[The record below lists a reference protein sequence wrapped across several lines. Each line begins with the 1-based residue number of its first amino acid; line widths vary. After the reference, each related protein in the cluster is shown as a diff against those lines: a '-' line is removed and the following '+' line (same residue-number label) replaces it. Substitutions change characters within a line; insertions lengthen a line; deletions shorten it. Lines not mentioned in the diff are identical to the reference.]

1 MANPNHS
8 KGIKINAGSLFF
20 LLLAV
25 FIVLLI
31 NVYLLLN
38 KNLTYRSSA
47 AGSLVSV
54 SFQPDNN
61 EIPNPERGFMRQSNI
76 FVDQPFD
83 PSKIGKKDPNDTVDW
98 VYFHLENYRDPRD
111 GSGIKL
117 CADLSNCTSSEYQG
131 KLLEPL
137 GSGKG
142 LDTVKATFDTARSKG
157 LKLVIRFI
165 YNWGPGSS
173 SDPLQVNPD
182 VPLSVALQHLNQL
195 KPLIIANTDVIVA
208 VQAGFVGHWGEGH
221 SSKYLDSLTSRKA
234 IIDELL
240 AVVPADRMLQVRYPR
255 YVEKFYGGPIAA
267 AQAFNQSGLSRIGLH
282 DDAFLRDDT
291 DGNTFNSSV
300 KGQKISTYCDSSP
313 NAIQCWRDY
322 YSQTSQYTPSGGE
335 AGTHSSTP
343 STFAACSNALTQ
355 LSKQHFSF
363 LNNGYSLVTLNNW
376 VNQGCMPEIRRRLG
390 YRFVLNK
397 LTLLNQVAPG
407 GNLELHLDLINQGF
421 ASPYNPRP
429 VYLVLRQSNA
439 SYVKEIALTSVDPR
453 RWLPG
458 QTINVDLNVP
468 IPQDVPNGSYS
479 VYLWLPD
486 ASASIK
492 TRSEYAIRFAN
503 QNIWQSGTG
512 YNLIFSNLAVS
523 GSPVTP
529 IPTSILSPTPL
540 PSSIIKSPTPG
551 SLSPTSTPPTP
562 TQISPT
568 PGTGKPGDANGD
580 GRVNSLDLWIW
591 LLHFGQDTVNGAADG
606 DFNLDKTVGVFD
618 FVVLLQGY
626 GS

>member
-1 MANPNHS
+1 
-8 KGIKINAGSLFF
+8 
-20 LLLAV
+20 
-25 FIVLLI
+25 
-31 NVYLLLN
+31 
-38 KNLTYRSSA
+38 
-47 AGSLVSV
+47 
-54 SFQPDNN
+54 
-61 EIPNPERGFMRQSNI
+61 
-76 FVDQPFD
+76 
-83 PSKIGKKDPNDTVDW
+83 
-98 VYFHLENYRDPRD
+98 
-111 GSGIKL
+111 
-117 CADLSNCTSSEYQG
+117 
-131 KLLEPL
+131 
-137 GSGKG
+137 
-142 LDTVKATFDTARSKG
+142 
-157 LKLVIRFI
+157 
-165 YNWGPGSS
+165 
-173 SDPLQVNPD
+173 
-182 VPLSVALQHLNQL
+182 
-195 KPLIIANTDVIVA
+195 
-208 VQAGFVGHWGEGH
+208 
-221 SSKYLDSLTSRKA
+221 
-234 IIDELL
+234 
-240 AVVPADRMLQVRYPR
+240 
-255 YVEKFYGGPIAA
+255 
-267 AQAFNQSGLSRIGLH
+267 
-282 DDAFLRDDT
+282 
-291 DGNTFNSSV
+291 
-300 KGQKISTYCDSSP
+300 
-313 NAIQCWRDY
+313 
-322 YSQTSQYTPSGGE
+322 
-335 AGTHSSTP
+335 
-343 STFAACSNALTQ
+343 
-355 LSKQHFSF
+355 
-363 LNNGYSLVTLNNW
+363 
-376 VNQGCMPEIRRRLG
+376 MPEIRRRLG